1 MKPRAPPGDDSAQ
14 RQRGR
19 DGGRYNPRHMRTLI
33 KIALGIAVV
42 TITVA
47 IVAQAQPKP
56 EERAGADRFEV
67 RITDEMVRHSRIRD
81 VLYFVGNAW
90 GAVMMLLLLF
100 TSASRRIRDAGLRV
114 TKNPFLAAMIAIAL
128 FICALAILDFP
139 LAYYSGFHVPHQFD
153 LTDQTFGSWIVD
165 MLKGLAV
172 NLAILMPLGALA
184 LLAMRRVK
192 RWWLALWLGSIPV
205 ILTAVI
211 LQPIVLDPIFNKFE
225 PLRDE
230 VLRQKLL
237 DLASRAGIEGG
248 RVYEVD
254 KSKQTKTMNAYVN
267 GIGPTARI
275 VMWDTLLAK
284 LNHDEVLAVMGHEMG
299 HYVMKHIWKGLAFS
313 LAMSLFVFFTGQK
326 IIDRGLRR
334 FGFTSAG
341 DPAALPWV
349 LLVFGAIGFLL
360 TPVGAAYSRSNERQ
374 ADEFSLELTRLNEP
388 MATAFRKMAED
399 SKRDPSPH
407 PFIEYWRYT
416 HPPIAK
422 RIPFA
427 LSYRPWERSG
437 RGE

>member
-1 MKPRAPPGDDSAQ
+1 
-14 RQRGR
+14 
-19 DGGRYNPRHMRTLI
+19 MRTFL
-33 KIALGIAVV
+33 KVALGIAVV
-42 TITVA
+42 AVA
-47 IVAQAQPKP
+47 VVVVAQQQQPKP
-56 EERAGADRFEV
+56 DERTGNERFEV
-67 RITDEMVRHSRIRD
+67 KITDEMVRHSRIRD
-81 VLYFVGNAW
+81 VLYFVANGW
-90 GAVMMLLLLF
+90 GAGMMLLLLF
-100 TSASRRIRDAGLRV
+100 TPASRKMRDAALRV
-114 TKNPFLAAMIAIAL
+114 TKQPFLAAMIAIAL
-128 FICALAILDFP
+128 FIVALAILDFP
-139 LAYYSGFHVPHQFD
+139 LAYYSGFHVPRQFD
-153 LTDQTFGSWIVD
+153 LSEQTFGSWMND

-225 PLRDE
+225 PLADQ

-248 RVYEVD
+248 RVYEVN

-299 HYVMKHIWKGLAFS
+299 HYVMKDVWKGLAFS
-313 LAMSLFVFFTGQK
+313 LALSLFVFFAGQK
-326 IIDRGLRR
+326 IIERGLPR
-334 FGFTSAG
+334 FGLVTAG

-360 TPVGAAYSRSNERQ
+360 TPVGAAYSRYGEHQ
-374 ADEFSLELTRLNEP
+374 ADKFSLELTHLNEP

-407 PFIEYWRYT
+407 PFIKYWRYT
-416 HPPIAK
+416 HPPIAE

-427 LSYRPWERSG
+427 LSYRPDV
-437 RGE
+437 

>member
-1 MKPRAPPGDDSAQ
+1 
-14 RQRGR
+14 
-19 DGGRYNPRHMRTLI
+19 MRTLF

-42 TITVA
+42 TVA
-47 IVAQAQPKP
+47 VAVVAQTQPQR
-56 EERAGADRFEV
+56 EETDERFEV
-67 RITDEMVRHSRIRD
+67 QITDEMVRHSRIRD
-81 VLYFVGNAW
+81 VLYFVGNGWAA
-90 GAVMMLLLLF
+90 GMLLLLLL
-100 TSASRRIRDAGLRV
+100 TPASRKMRDAALRI
-114 TKNPFLAAMIAIAL
+114 TKKPFLAAMITIAL
-128 FICALAILDFP
+128 FVCALAVLDFP

-153 LTDQTFGSWIVD
+153 LTDQSFGSWMGD

-172 NLAILMPLGALA
+172 NLVLVSFVGALA
-184 LLAMRRVK
+184 LLAMREVK
-192 RWWLALWLGSIPV
+192 RWWLALWLGSIPL
-205 ILTAVI
+205 ILIVVVV
-211 LQPIVLDPIFNKFE
+211 QPIVLDPIFNKFE

-248 RVYEVD
+248 RVYEVN

-284 LNHDEVLAVMGHEMG
+284 LNHDEVLVVMGHEMG
-299 HYVMKHIWKGLAFS
+299 HYVMRHIWKGLAFS
-313 LAMSLFVFFTGQK
+313 LAISLFVFFAGQK
-326 IIDRGLRR
+326 IIERGLAR
-334 FGFTSAG
+334 FGFESAG

-360 TPVGAAYSRSNERQ
+360 TPVGAAYSRHGEHQ
-374 ADEFSLELTRLNEP
+374 ADKFSLELTHLNEP

-407 PFIEYWRYT
+407 PFIKYWRYS
-416 HPPIAK
+416 HPPIAE

-427 LSYRPWERSG
+427 LTYRPWDRRHG
-437 RGE
+437 RQR

>member
-1 MKPRAPPGDDSAQ
+1 
-14 RQRGR
+14 
-19 DGGRYNPRHMRTLI
+19 MRTLL
-33 KIALGIAVV
+33 KVALGIAV
-42 TITVA
+42 ITVA
-47 IVAQAQPKP
+47 VAVVAQTQPKP
-56 EERAGADRFEV
+56 EERTGEDRFEV
-67 RITDEMVRHSRIRD
+67 QITDEMIRHSRIRD
-81 VLYFVGNAW
+81 VLYFVGTAW
-90 GAVMMLLLLF
+90 SAGMMLLLLF
-100 TSASRRIRDAGLRV
+100 TPASRRMREIAERV
-114 TKNPFLAAMIAIAL
+114 TKKPFLVAMITIGF
-128 FICALAILDFP
+128 FILALAILDFP
-139 LAYYSGFHVPHQFD
+139 LAYYSGFHVPRQFD
-153 LTDQTFGSWIVD
+153 LSDQSFLSWMD
-165 MLKGLAV
+165 EMLKGLAV

-205 ILTAVI
+205 ILTAII

-225 PLRDE
+225 PLKDE

-248 RVYEVD
+248 RVYEVN

-299 HYVMKHIWKGLAFS
+299 HYVLKHIWKGLAFS
-313 LAMSLFVFFTGQK
+313 LAISLFVFFAGQK
-326 IIDRGLRR
+326 IIDRGLPR

-349 LLVFGAIGFLL
+349 LLVFGTIGFLL
-360 TPVGAAYSRSNERQ
+360 TPVGAAYSRYGEHQ
-374 ADEFSLELTRLNEP
+374 ADKFSLELTHLNEP

-407 PFIEYWRYT
+407 PLIEYWRYT

-427 LSYRPWERSG
+427 LSYRPWENVTAAPSG
-437 RGE
+437 DGR